1 MGGSSEHVHYGAT
14 TLPRMRAS
22 CLPEHTLQAASSFR
36 VTHNAEGP
44 DQPRVQRPHT
54 HTLID
59 TVSPPLLPTGAA
71 HLVAANTEDA
81 VSSLSRSLESNTEAT
96 TREYIEYQHR
106 VLHHELT
113 FCVQIS
119 ITQPRSHCKQS
130 PGHLTLEPVAPIG
143 VKTESKNHTRF
154 ARKSNQDFQA

>member
-14 TLPRMRAS
+14 TLPLMRAS
-22 CLPEHTLQAASSFR
+22 CLPEHTLQAACSFR

-71 HLVAANTEDA
+71 NLVAANTEDA
-81 VSSLSRSLESNTEAT
+81 VSSLSRSLESNTEAI

-119 ITQPRSHCKQS
+119 ITPT
-130 PGHLTLEPVAPIG
+130 LTLPLTLIASAPGGEAACGLLSEPCRACPG
-143 VKTESKNHTRF
+143 
-154 ARKSNQDFQA
+154 

>member
-1 MGGSSEHVHYGAT
+1 MQRGQISLESND
-14 TLPRMRAS
+14 
-22 CLPEHTLQAASSFR
+22 HT
-36 VTHNAEGP
+36 
-44 DQPRVQRPHT
+44 HT

-81 VSSLSRSLESNTEAT
+81 VSSLSRSLESNTEAN
-96 TREYIEYQHR
+96 TREYIEHQHR

-119 ITQPRSHCKQS
+119 IT
-130 PGHLTLEPVAPIG
+130 LTLLHLSSLLN
-143 VKTESKNHTRF
+143 TH
-154 ARKSNQDFQA
+154 

>member
-14 TLPRMRAS
+14 TLPLMRAS
-22 CLPEHTLQAASSFR
+22 CLPEHTLQAACSFR

-81 VSSLSRSLESNTEAT
+81 VSSLSRSLESNTEAI

-119 ITQPRSHCKQS
+119 ITLTFCVSHFNN
-130 PGHLTLEPVAPIG
+130 PNIARVLYHELTFCV
-143 VKTESKNHTRF
+143 
-154 ARKSNQDFQA
+154 

>member
-1 MGGSSEHVHYGAT
+1 MVWVVVVSMYIMVLPPYLLWGHHACLSTLCKLQVASEWPIMQRGQIS
-14 TLPRMRAS
+14 LES
-22 CLPEHTLQAASSFR
+22 NDHT
-36 VTHNAEGP
+36 
-44 DQPRVQRPHT
+44 HT

-81 VSSLSRSLESNTEAT
+81 VSSLSRSLESNTEAN
-96 TREYIEYQHR
+96 TREYIEHQHR

-119 ITQPRSHCKQS
+119 IT
-130 PGHLTLEPVAPIG
+130 LTLLHLSSLLNTHWQHKSSG
-143 VKTESKNHTRF
+143 RSTWCESG
-154 ARKSNQDFQA
+154 

>member
-14 TLPRMRAS
+14 TLPLMRAS

-96 TREYIEYQHR
+96 TREYIEHQPR

-119 ITQPRSHCKQS
+119 IC
-130 PGHLTLEPVAPIG
+130 LTFFSQHRVLALKLTFCV
-143 VKTESKNHTRF
+143 
-154 ARKSNQDFQA
+154 